1 MEVFITCPSQRDR
14 EAIAGLSGYN
24 FHLLDAP
31 LNPRTPSPELDLLA
45 YIEQCRAYIRTHHI
59 DAIFYSRDV
68 ADLVAAAL
76 CEEFGFPGP
85 SVESVFLCLH
95 KYYGRRAEPNPI
107 RCQAIDLHDPDPSV
121 TVYPC
126 YLKPPWLNLGILG
139 FKLESPADLD
149 RALQIARRDYPVWS
163 PLYTPFFRRYVDLE
177 KYPLA
182 VQDLMLVEEFVD
194 GPQVTVEGWVYD
206 KQPHLWAITDTNT
219 YPGTRVIDNFSLP
232 SRHPA
237 HIQAELE
244 RQACAAI
251 GSMGLDNGFFNIE
264 FWCHE
269 DGVTLTEVNGR
280 AATCFYHLYRNCMD
294 ACIYEAG
301 LTLASGRAPSLDTK
315 GIVDDRPHQE
325 DINDT
330 FSARCDVV
338 GGQFN
343 LITFAEDAAENLL
356 DHEQA
361 RIIPGLT
368 IYFEP
373 GSQVRQMSEFGIV
386 LAQIDLF
393 GDSYEEIHAQ
403 AETLRR
409 RLLKRPEMSPWENGK
424 K

>member
-14 EAIAGLSGYN
+14 DAITDLSDHN

-45 YIEQCRAYIRTHHI
+45 YIDQCRDYIRTHHI

-121 TVYPC
+121 AVYPC

-139 FKLESPADLD
+139 FKLESAADLD
-149 RALQIARRDYPVWS
+149 RALRIARREYPAWS
-163 PLYTPFFRRYVDLE
+163 PLYTPFFERYVDLE

-182 VQDLMLVEEFVD
+182 VRDMMLVEEFVD

-206 KQPHLWAITDTNT
+206 QQPHLWAITDTNT

-237 HIQAELE
+237 HIQAELK

-251 GSMGLDNGFFNIE
+251 GSVGLDNGFFNIE
-264 FWCHE
+264 FWCHN

-280 AATCFYHLYRNCMD
+280 AATCFYRLYRTCLD

-301 LTLASGRAPSLDTK
+301 LTLASGQPPRLNTAC
-315 GIVDDRPHQE
+315 R
-325 DINDT
+325 N
-330 FSARCDVV
+330 VV

-343 LITFAEDAAENLL
+343 LITFAEDTAENLL

-361 RIIPGLT
+361 RTIPGMT

-386 LAQIDLF
+386 LGQIDLF

-403 AETLRR
+403 AEAMRR
-409 RLLKRPEMSPWENGK
+409 RLLKRPEMSPR
-424 K
+424 

>member
-14 EAIAGLSGYN
+14 DAIASLSGYN

-45 YIEQCRAYIRTHHI
+45 YIDQCRDYIRRHHI

-85 SVESVFLCLH
+85 SVESVFLCMH
-95 KYYGRRAEPNPI
+95 KYYGRRAEPEPI
-107 RCQAIDLHDPDPSV
+107 RCQAIDLHDPHPSV
-121 TVYPC
+121 ATYPC

-139 FKLESPADLD
+139 FKLESAADLD
-149 RALQIARRDYPVWS
+149 RALRIARRDYPAWS
-163 PLYTPFFRRYVDLE
+163 PLYTPFFRRYVDLD

-182 VQDLMLVEEFVD
+182 VQDMMLVEEFVD
-194 GPQVTVEGWVYD
+194 GPQVTVEGWVYGG
-206 KQPHLWAITDTNT
+206 QPHLWAITDTNT

-237 HIQAELE
+237 PIQAELE
-244 RQACAAI
+244 RQAYAAI
-251 GSMGLDNGFFNIE
+251 GSVGLDNGFFNIE

-269 DGVTLTEVNGR
+269 DRVTLTEVNGR
-280 AATCFYHLYRNCMD
+280 AATCFYQLYRQCLD

-301 LTLASGRAPSLDTK
+301 LSLASGRAPSLSPAR
-315 GIVDDRPHQE
+315 RP
-325 DINDT
+325 
-330 FSARCDVV
+330 VV

-361 RIIPGLT
+361 RTVPGITL
-368 IYFEP
+368 YFEP

-386 LAQIDLF
+386 LAQVDLF
-393 GDSYEEIHAQ
+393 GDSYEEIHAE
-403 AETLRR
+403 AEALRR
-409 RLLKRPEMSPWENGK
+409 RLLKRPELSPWDNEEKQGMLNAE
-424 K
+424 